1 MTNTYYP
8 KQTMSKPTECIICRS
23 PKRNQITCEY
33 CPFQACVSCCEQYLL
48 SRTTPTC
55 MDLECKREWTR
66 KFMANQF
73 SKIFMSKKYK
83 CHKEN
88 IIAEQQMALMP
99 ATQHE
104 VVRIQ
109 QMEIKQTEIRQLTE
123 LINQLFIT
131 RRTNE
136 IEYNALKYRRQTS
149 ALPKERHEFVR
160 HCPVENCKGFLS
172 SKWKCGICHIW
183 CCASCHEI
191 KGAEHNAEHTC
202 DPVVVE
208 SIREIGNTSKQCPKC
223 YVPIFKIEGCDQMWC
238 TLCEV
243 YFSWRTGEIDTSGR
257 YHNPHALEALR
268 RRNRE
273 GVPREPGDIICGR
286 ELTIQLVASIE
297 RKLRNIYYGNSE
309 NSIYNQ
315 DNMVNF
321 AKYVKIISNY
331 VRRTIHIREVE
342 MIPYRINIE
351 EYNLK
356 LRVDYMMNLINL
368 DEFKQKLQAVHK
380 KYSKSNEICQV
391 FEMLVV
397 SNTDIMYRFV
407 EHLGTINSSAD
418 ISYKILDEIKPVV
431 DYANECFL
439 EIQNT
444 YGGVVPKITNDLRV
458 TKHQVVAV
466 KKKSNSVVG
475 GGDGG
480 ETVSISGGGSQCA
493 EPQNGETDCII
504 T

>member
-1 MTNTYYP
+1 
-8 KQTMSKPTECIICRS
+8 MSKPTECIICRS
-23 PKRNQITCEY
+23 LKRNQITCEY
-33 CPFQACVSCCEQYLL
+33 CPFQACASCCEQYLL
-48 SRTTPTC
+48 SRSTPTC

-73 SKIFMSKKYK
+73 SKVFMAKKYK

-99 ATQHE
+99 ATQVE

-109 QMEIKQTEIRQLTE
+109 QMELKQTEIRQLNE
-123 LINQLFIT
+123 LIDQLIIT
-131 RRTNE
+131 RREKENE
-136 IEYNALKYRRQTS
+136 FYALRHRQTS

-208 SIREIGNTSKQCPKC
+208 SIREIGSTSKQCPKC

-243 YFSWRTGEIDTSGR
+243 YFSWRTGDIDTSGR

-286 ELTIQLVASIE
+286 ELTIQTVVSIE

-321 AKYVKIISNY
+321 AKYVKIISTY

-342 MIPYRINIE
+342 MISYRINIE
-351 EYNLK
+351 EHNLN
-356 LRVDYMMNLINL
+356 LRVDYMMNRIHP

-380 KYSKSNEICQV
+380 KYSKYNEIYQV
-391 FEMLVV
+391 FEMMVV
-397 SNTDIMYRFV
+397 SNTDIIYRFV
-407 EHLGTINSSAD
+407 EHLGTINRSAD
-418 ISYKILDEIKPVV
+418 ISYAIFDEIKPVA

-444 YGGVVPKITNDLRV
+444 YGCVVPKITNDLRV
-458 TKHQVVAV
+458 SKYQVVAV
-466 KKKSNSVVG
+466 KKNSNSVVG
-475 GGDGG
+475 GGSG
-480 ETVSISGGGSQCA
+480 ETVSILGGGSQCA
-493 EPQNGETDCII
+493 EPQNGQSDCI
-504 T
+504 TF